1 LPHATRSGLAAV
13 NGISIFFAQFGAGPP
28 VLLLHGGLANSNYW
42 GYQIQHL
49 AQRFSVT
56 VMDTRGHGRSPVSSR
71 SFSYGLFAQDVVGLL
86 DYLVIPKVSIV
97 GWSDG
102 AITGLQ
108 LAMTEPN
115 RVSRLFA
122 FGANSSVD
130 GLKVTGTRS
139 QVFATF
145 AARCRIEYARLSPH
159 PERWSQL
166 VDGLRVMWRT
176 EPHFTTQKLATV
188 TLPTTISD
196 GEYDEIIKHDHTE
209 RMALAIPGA
218 RLVIQPRVSH
228 FAMLQN
234 PAQFNEAITEF
245 LTAL

>member
-1 LPHATRSGLAAV
+1 
-13 NGISIFFAQFGAGPP
+13 
-28 VLLLHGGLANSNYW
+28 
-42 GYQIQHL
+42 
-49 AQRFSVT
+49 
-56 VMDTRGHGRSPVSSR
+56 MDTRGHGRSPVTSR
-71 SFSYGLFAQDVVGLL
+71 SFSYGLFAEDVVGLL
-86 DYLVIPKVSIV
+86 DFLKIPKISIV

-122 FGANSSVD
+122 FGANCSVD
-130 GLKVTGTRS
+130 GLKATGNRS

-145 AARCRIEYARLSPH
+145 ADRCRTEYPLLSPH

-176 EPHFTTQKLATV
+176 QPNFTKEKLATV
-188 TLPTTISD
+188 RLPITISD
-196 GEYDEIIKHDHTE
+196 GEYDEIIKRDHTE
-209 RMALAIPGA
+209 RMANAIPGA
-218 RLVIQPRVSH
+218 RLVIQPGVSH

-234 PAQFNEAITEF
+234 PAQFNEAITES
-245 LTAL
+245 LTAQN

>member
-1 LPHATRSGLAAV
+1 MT
-13 NGISIFFAQFGAGPP
+13 
-28 VLLLHGGLANSNYW
+28 
-42 GYQIQHL
+42 
-49 AQRFSVT
+49 
-56 VMDTRGHGRSPVSSR
+56 SR
-71 SFSYGLFAQDVVGLL
+71 SFSYGLFAEDVVGLL
-86 DYLVIPKVSIV
+86 DFLKIPKISIV

-122 FGANSSVD
+122 FGANCSVD
-130 GLKVTGTRS
+130 GLKATGNRS

-145 AARCRIEYARLSPH
+145 ADRCRTEYPLLSPH

-176 EPHFTTQKLATV
+176 QPNFTKEKLATV
-188 TLPTTISD
+188 RLPITISD
-196 GEYDEIIKHDHTE
+196 GEYDEIIKRDHTE
-209 RMALAIPGA
+209 RMANAIPGA
-218 RLVIQPRVSH
+218 RLVIQPGVSH

-234 PAQFNEAITEF
+234 PAQFNEAITES
-245 LTAL
+245 LTAQN